1 MKIIRALL
9 YHVAFLLILLIGMLC
24 FLLGTT
30 PGAQYMFKLS
40 HKLLPGTLN
49 VEHVDGHVWQDLS
62 LKNLSYVEK
71 NRTIKLNHAQLSW
84 HLKSLIPL
92 HITLDKLDLN
102 QLSVVE
108 DETEQSLEAF
118 TLQGAWIN
126 KSLALTGHTEI
137 ALPQGLLK
145 VNIFTNG
152 LIITSQ
158 FSLGE
163 NHVTLKGPFK
173 GPWTLHAKLEELKKL
188 EPSLA
193 PLKSTLIAD
202 ATVYDMKHA
211 TLKAHLTPGVYQL
224 PEGSTPESIA
234 FRYAAVNLNLTPKKL
249 DIDGNWQI
257 NQHITGNLKFELPG
271 IRLNQA
277 PKPEQII
284 TGEAHLDVASFD
296 FLNQIIKLSEDGT
309 LIQNLAG
316 KIHAV
321 LHITGELN
329 QPKLESNITLSQ
341 ARVTLPELGITLNPI
356 EITAKSDAKNWEAH
370 GKLHSNNSPPL
381 TLEGQGTLEP
391 ALTGS
396 ASLQGENIIIMA
408 TPEYGLKASPN
419 LTLTLKPD
427 AYDIRGRV
435 LIPQALI
442 SPVTFYHTKK
452 LSHDVVFAHQKQN
465 PNPFNLTTHV
475 LLDMGDDVRVNAKGI
490 QGLIDGQLD
499 FKQEPQQPLT
509 AAGTLKLRDGRYEAY
524 GQKLKI
530 ERGALIFFG
539 QQIDNPNLSIRAVR
553 YFNQANAQF
562 EGSNEL
568 FDFSESNLD
577 SQNLGNQTTVGITV
591 SGRVDAPRV
600 KLFSKPPN
608 LSEANKLSMLLLGK
622 PADQASKSGGA
633 ILIQAMKSMHLDSG
647 SKSVKMLQ
655 DLKNSAG
662 IDFDVRNSSLGTR
675 SSDVSKTSVMVGKS
689 ITKRIYLR
697 YNVGLFQENSNVL
710 TLTYLLNKFLNAKVT
725 ASDVGNG
732 IDFTYSRSD

>member
-1 MKIIRALL
+1 MKTVRALL
-9 YHVAFLLILLIGMLC
+9 YQITFLLILLIGMLC

-30 PGAQYMFKLS
+30 SGVQFMVKHS
-40 HKLLPGTLN
+40 HKFLPGTLHIAHI
-49 VEHVDGHVWQDLS
+49 EGYVWKDLS
-62 LKNLSYVEK
+62 LKNLSYIDK
-71 NRTIKLNHAQLSW
+71 NRTIRLSKAQLLW
-84 HLKSLIPL
+84 HIKSLFPL
-92 HITLDKLDLN
+92 HITLDKLDLT
-102 QLSVVE
+102 QLSVV
-108 DETEQSLEAF
+108 DGETKQSLEAL
-118 TLQGAWIN
+118 TLEGAWLQ
-126 KSLALTGHTEI
+126 KSLVLTGHTDI
-137 ALPQGLLK
+137 TLPQGLLK

-152 LIITSQ
+152 RIITGQ

-163 NHVTLKGPFK
+163 NHVTLEGPFK
-173 GPWTLHAKLEELKKL
+173 GPWTMQAKLADLQKL
-188 EPSLA
+188 DARLA
-193 PLKSTLIAD
+193 PLKSTLFAD
-202 ATVYDMKHA
+202 AIVYNMKHA
-211 TLKAHLTPGVYQL
+211 TLKAHLTPGVFQL

-234 FRYAAVNLNLTPKKL
+234 FRYAVVNLNLTPKNL
-249 DIDGNWQI
+249 DINGNWQI
-257 NQHITGNLKFELPG
+257 NQHVTGNLKLQLPG
-271 IRLNQA
+271 IRLNRA
-277 PKPEQII
+277 PKPHQTI

-296 FLNQIIKLSEDGT
+296 FLNSMTKLSEDGA

-329 QPKLESNITLSQ
+329 QPKLKSDITLSQ
-341 ARVTLPELGITLNPI
+341 ARVTLPELGITLDPI
-356 EITAKSDAKNWEAH
+356 EITAKSDTKNWEAH

-381 TLEGQGTLEP
+381 ILEGHGTVVPE
-391 ALTGS
+391 LTGS
-396 ASLQGENIIIMA
+396 ARLEGENIIIMA

-419 LTLTLKPD
+419 LTLTLKPQ
-427 AYDIRGRV
+427 AYDIRGRI

-452 LSHDVVFAHQKQN
+452 LSHDVVFAHQEQN
-465 PNPFNLTTHV
+465 PNPFNLTTNV

-490 QGLIDGQLD
+490 QGFIDGQLN

-509 AAGTLKLRDGRYEAY
+509 ASGTLKLRDGRYEAY

-530 ERGALIFFG
+530 ERGELIFFG

-562 EGSNEL
+562 SGSNEL
-568 FDFSESNLD
+568 LDFSESNLD

-591 SGRVDAPRV
+591 AGRVDAPRV

-633 ILIQAMKSMHLDSG
+633 ILLQAMKSMHLDSG
-647 SKSVKMLQ
+647 SKRVKMLQ

-662 IDFDVRNSSLGTR
+662 IDFDVQNTSLGTR
-675 SSDVSKTSVMVGKS
+675 SSDVSKTSVIVGKS

-710 TLTYLLNKFLNAKVT
+710 TLTYLLNKFLSAKVT

>member
-1 MKIIRALL
+1 MKYMRALL
-9 YHVAFLLILLIGMLC
+9 YRFAFFLILLLGILC

-30 PGAQYMFKLS
+30 PGARCIVKLS
-40 HKLLPGTLN
+40 HQFLPGTLQIDH
-49 VEHVDGHVWQDLS
+49 VEGYIWKDLNF
-62 LKNLSYVEK
+62 KNLSYINK
-71 NRTIKLNHAQLSW
+71 NRTIKLGEAQLSW
-84 HLKSLIPL
+84 HIASLIPL
-92 HITLDKLDLN
+92 HIMLDKLNLTE
-102 QLSVVE
+102 LSIL
-108 DETEQSLEAF
+108 DDDIKRSLEAF
-118 TLQGAWIN
+118 TLKGAWLK
-126 KSLALTGHTEI
+126 KSLYLKGHTDI

-145 VNIFTNG
+145 ANIFTNG
-152 LIITSQ
+152 HIITSQ

-163 NHVTLKGPFK
+163 NHVTLEGPFK
-173 GPWTLHAKLEELKKL
+173 GPWTMHAKLTELKKL
-188 EPSLA
+188 DTNFAS
-193 PLKSTLIAD
+193 LKSTLIAD
-202 ATVYDMKHA
+202 ATIYDMKNA
-211 TLKAHLTPGVYQL
+211 TLKAQLTPGTYLL
-224 PEGSTPESIA
+224 PAGSTPESIA
-234 FRYAAVNLNLTPKKL
+234 FRYAAVNLNLTPKAL
-249 DIDGNWQI
+249 NIESNLHI
-257 NQHITGNLKFELPG
+257 NQHVTGNLNLNLPG

-277 PKPEQII
+277 LKPNQTI

-296 FLNQIIKLSEDGT
+296 FLNNITKLGEDGA

-321 LHITGELN
+321 LHITGKLN
-329 QPKLESNITLSQ
+329 QPKLKSNIALSQ
-341 ARVTLPELGITLNPI
+341 AQVTLPELGITLNPI
-356 EITAKSDAKNWEAH
+356 EFTAKSDTKTWEAE
-370 GKLHSNNSPPL
+370 GKIYSNNSPPL
-381 TLEGQGTLEP
+381 TLKGHGTLVPE
-391 ALTGS
+391 LTGN
-396 ASLQGENIIIMA
+396 ASIQGKDVILLA

-419 LTLTLKPD
+419 MTLTFKPQT
-427 AYDIRGRV
+427 YDIRGDV

-452 LSHDVVFAHQKQN
+452 LTHDVVFSHEKQN
-465 PNPFNLTTHV
+465 PNPFHLTTNIR
-475 LLDMGDDVRVNAKGI
+475 LDMGDNVRVNAKGI
-490 QGLIDGQLD
+490 QGFIDGQLH
-499 FKQEPQQPLT
+499 FQQEPQQPLT
-509 AAGTLKLRDGRYEAY
+509 AAGTLKLRDGQYEAY

-530 ERGALIFFG
+530 ERGELIFFG

-553 YFNQANAQF
+553 HFNQANAQF

-622 PADQASKSGGA
+622 PADQASKSGGT
-633 ILIQAMKSMHLDSG
+633 ILLQAMKSMHLDSG

-655 DLKNSAG
+655 DLKKSAG
-662 IDFDVRNSSLGTR
+662 IDFDVQNSSLGTS

-710 TLTYLLNKFLNAKVT
+710 TLTYLLNKFLSAKVT